1 MYYKKSVTEVARE
14 LSTDINRGLTR
25 KEVGIRLLKFGY
37 NLLPQKPKSPAILKF
52 FNQFKNL
59 LVGVLLLA
67 SLVSLFLGDVTD
79 ALAIFAIVILNASIG
94 FIQEIKA
101 ERTLESLKEKEI
113 LYALVLRDGKMEKI
127 PSSEIVIG
135 DILVL
140 EEGEKMA
147 ADARLVEEFA
157 LQIDESILTGE
168 SMPVG
173 KNTEVISRQGLP
185 LADHTNIIYKD
196 TKILAGR
203 GRAIVFATGAK
214 TEIGK
219 IAASLQETIA
229 EKTPLTRE
237 LESVAK
243 TLTLVIAVIAGVVFF
258 LNVLDDI
265 PVVESLLVSISL
277 AVAAIP
283 EGLPAIVTIVLSLG
297 VKRLADKK
305 SIVRHLPAVETL
317 GAVRIIATDKTGTL
331 TQNKINVVKICLP
344 DNTNISVEGKGYNLK
359 GRFADRNHHLINP
372 KKSDLLRELMIAA
385 SLANNSNVE
394 KRKFSEPKIIG
405 DTTEI
410 ALLVAAYRA
419 GLNIK
424 NLLTRFKRVFEVPF
438 TSDRKMMSVVVKS
451 QNDFTLYAKGAP
463 EIMIEKCAL
472 SKAEKQNILK
482 INGQLAK
489 LGLRSLLL
497 AKKAVSE
504 IELQTAIKKDEI
516 RESGLTYLGLM
527 AMQDP
532 LRPEVKK
539 ALVQAKIAGI
549 RTIMITGDHRETA
562 LTIAME
568 AGIAVADSIVLTQTD
583 VDTSTV
589 KKLSDTIK
597 NGANVFARI
606 SPLGKL
612 KIVEAIKRIPHHQ
625 VAVTGDGVNDAPALK
640 SAHIGIAMGKTGTDI
655 TREVADMVITDDNYA
670 TIIVAVGEGRIIFS
684 NLVKFIRYLISC
696 NLSEVLVVTLG
707 VLMSTP
713 LPLLPIQILWVNL
726 VTDGF
731 PALALG
737 MDPPERDVM
746 NSPPRDLSQGI
757 LHKKRWAYMLVEGT
771 IIGLVVFFLFLFAL
785 RRFDYKEAQTMAF
798 TTLAFAQLVHAFN
811 NRSTRKSLFDVGILT
826 NIYLVWAAII
836 SVILQIFIVQSSF
849 GNTVFKTEALN
860 WLEWLYI
867 FLFSLIPFF
876 VVELK
881 KQLRFRILP

>member
-1 MYYKKSVTEVARE
+1 MYYQKSVTEVARE

-305 SIVRHLPAVETL
+305 SIVRHLSAVETL
-317 GAVRIIATDKTGTL
+317 GAVKIIATDKTGTL
-331 TQNKINVVKICLP
+331 TQNKISVVNVLLSGNLKF
-344 DNTNISVEGKGYNLK
+344 TVEGKGYNLAGSFYDFRHK
-359 GRFADRNHHLINP
+359 KITPSENDSLI
-372 KKSDLLRELMIAA
+372 SLLTGGV
-385 SLANNSNVE
+385 LANNSAIGDE
-394 KRKFSEPKIIG
+394 KSKDPKIIG
-405 DTTEI
+405 DTTEG
-410 ALLVAAYRA
+410 ALLVAGYRG
-419 GLNIK
+419 GLDVDKILKK
-424 NLLTRFKRVFEVPF
+424 NTRVFEIPF
-438 TSDRKMMSVVVKS
+438 TSNRKMMSVVVKS
-451 QNDFTLYAKGAP
+451 NGKYYLYAKGAP
-463 EIMIEKCAL
+463 EILVNNLKLTNDKKKELLTTNANL
-472 SKAEKQNILK
+472 EKQ
-482 INGQLAK
+482 
-489 LGLRSLLL
+489 GLRSLCL
-497 AKKAVSE
+497 AFREVSE
-504 IELQTAIKKDEI
+504 
-516 RESGLTYLGLM
+516 
-527 AMQDP
+527 
-532 LRPEVKK
+532 
-539 ALVQAKIAGI
+539 
-549 RTIMITGDHRETA
+549 
-562 LTIAME
+562 
-568 AGIAVADSIVLTQTD
+568 
-583 VDTSTV
+583 
-589 KKLSDTIK
+589 
-597 NGANVFARI
+597 
-606 SPLGKL
+606 
-612 KIVEAIKRIPHHQ
+612 
-625 VAVTGDGVNDAPALK
+625 
-640 SAHIGIAMGKTGTDI
+640 
-655 TREVADMVITDDNYA
+655 
-670 TIIVAVGEGRIIFS
+670 
-684 NLVKFIRYLISC
+684 
-696 NLSEVLVVTLG
+696 
-707 VLMSTP
+707 
-713 LPLLPIQILWVNL
+713 
-726 VTDGF
+726 
-731 PALALG
+731 
-737 MDPPERDVM
+737 
-746 NSPPRDLSQGI
+746 
-757 LHKKRWAYMLVEGT
+757 
-771 IIGLVVFFLFLFAL
+771 
-785 RRFDYKEAQTMAF
+785 
-798 TTLAFAQLVHAFN
+798 
-811 NRSTRKSLFDVGILT
+811 
-826 NIYLVWAAII
+826 
-836 SVILQIFIVQSSF
+836 
-849 GNTVFKTEALN
+849 TE
-860 WLEWLYI
+860 
-867 FLFSLIPFF
+867 P
-876 VVELK
+876 
-881 KQLRFRILP
+881 QM